1 VPEAAVKFVHREVF
15 KIKAINGERGT
26 GNVTL
31 TSIAHVLNVM
41 ASGGMGIIEVSWSHQ
56 VFSGKT
62 VQSLTAKFVIAP
74 VEPFE
79 GHLGLVDLISQS
91 AQGFTGNAV
100 GSNAVHAKMPI
111 AGRGNR
117 HVFEGVESL

>member
-1 VPEAAVKFVHREVF
+1 MQGFDRRRRGTSVPEAAVKFVHREFF
-15 KIKAINGERGT
+15 KMKAINGERGT

-56 VFSGKT
+56 VFSAET
-62 VQSLTAKFVIAP
+62 VQGLTAKLVMAP

-79 GHLGLVDLISQS
+79 GHWDWL
-91 AQGFTGNAV
+91 T
-100 GSNAVHAKMPI
+100 
-111 AGRGNR
+111 
-117 HVFEGVESL
+117 